1 MSPVKSR
8 SKRVP
13 DGRWTVAFADEE
25 RAAYAARVVEEE
37 MVIQRAAVRKTLESL
52 LAGMSDD

>member
-13 DGRWTVAFADEE
+13 DGRWTVAFGDEE
-25 RAAYAARVVEEE
+25 RAAYAARMVEEYASS
-37 MVIQRAAVRKTLESL
+37 IYPPAT
-52 LAGMSDD
+52 